1 MSGSGPKAVAQRH
14 HAVLPLMPNRQ
25 SVNATAERTLDVVTV
40 GETMVAVR
48 VAGHIRFGGDATV
61 AVAGAESNVAIGL
74 ARLGH
79 RVRWSGRLGADESGE
94 LVLRTLRAEN
104 ILVDTASRDTERA
117 TGLVMFEQRL
127 PDVTRVEYHR
137 RDSAG
142 SRLRAADSVAAL
154 AEPPRIL
161 HLTGV
166 TPALSASAAEAVT
179 AAVRIAREG
188 GALISFDVNF
198 RSRLWDPDTAAA
210 VLRPL
215 ARAADLVIASE
226 DELGLVARDPAEL
239 IDCGVSEVVRKLGA
253 NGAAAYTDA
262 GVTTAAGHRVSVV
275 DSIGA
280 GDAFTAGYLSAL
292 LDGGDVAERLARG
305 NTLGAFAVSS
315 RGDWE
320 GLPGRNELA
329 LIEASSGLALR

>member
-1 MSGSGPKAVAQRH
+1 MSAAP
-14 HAVLPLMPNRQ
+14 
-25 SVNATAERTLDVVTV
+25 ERALDVVTI

-48 VAGHIRFGGDATV
+48 VADRIRFGGDATL

-79 RVRWSGRLGADESGE
+79 GVRWGGRLGADESGE

-104 ILVDTASRDTERA
+104 VFVDTVSRDTDRA
-117 TGLVMFEQRL
+117 TGLVLFEQRL

-142 SRLRAADSVAAL
+142 SRVRAADSVAAL
-154 AEPPRIL
+154 TEMPRVL
-161 HLTGV
+161 HITGV
-166 TPALSASAAEAVT
+166 TPSLSASAAEAVT
-179 AAVRIAREG
+179 EAVRIARGG

-198 RSRLWDPDTAAA
+198 RSRLWDPDIAAA
-210 VLRPL
+210 TLRPL
-215 ARAADLVIASE
+215 ARAADVVIASE

-239 IDCGVSEVVRKLGA
+239 IGCGVSEVVIKLGA
-253 NGAAAYTDA
+253 DGATAHTAA
-262 GVTTAAGHRVSVV
+262 GVTTGEGHRVSVV

-292 LDGGDVAERLARG
+292 LDGGDIAERLARA

-320 GLPGRNELA
+320 GLPSRDELA
-329 LIEASSGLALR
+329 LITAGSGAALR

>member
-1 MSGSGPKAVAQRH
+1 MSAV
-14 HAVLPLMPNRQ
+14 
-25 SVNATAERTLDVVTV
+25 SERALDVVTF

-48 VAGHIRFGGDATV
+48 VAGRIQFGGDATL

-79 RVRWSGRLGADESGE
+79 RVRWGGRLGADESGE

-104 ILVDTASRDTERA
+104 VLVDTASRDTERA

-142 SRLRAADSVAAL
+142 SRLCAADSVAAL
-154 AEPPRIL
+154 KEMPRIL

-166 TPALSASAAEAVT
+166 TPAVSASAAEAT
-179 AAVRIAREG
+179 TEAVRIAREG

-198 RSRLWDPDTAAA
+198 RSRLWDMDTAAA
-210 VLRPL
+210 TLRPL
-215 ARAADLVIASE
+215 ARAADVVVASE
-226 DELGLVARDPAEL
+226 DELGLIASDPAEL
-239 IDCGVSEVVRKLGA
+239 IDCGVSEVVIKLGSH
-253 NGAAAYTDA
+253 GAAVHTAA
-262 GVTTAAGHRVSVV
+262 GVTTAAGHRVGVV

-292 LDGGDVAERLARG
+292 LDGGGVAERLARG

-320 GLPGRNELA
+320 GLPSRDELV
-329 LIEASSGLALR
+329 LIAAGSGAALR

>member
-1 MSGSGPKAVAQRH
+1 M
-14 HAVLPLMPNRQ
+14 
-25 SVNATAERTLDVVTV
+25 NATPERALDVVTF

-48 VAGHIRFGGDATV
+48 VAGHIRCGGDATV

-79 RVRWSGRLGADESGE
+79 RVRWGGRLGADESGE

-104 ILVDTASRDTERA
+104 VLVDTASRDTDRA

-137 RDSAG
+137 HGSAG
-142 SRLRAADSVAAL
+142 SRICVADSVAAL
-154 AEPPRIL
+154 AELPRIL

-166 TPALSASAAEAVT
+166 TPAVSPSAAEAVT
-179 AAVRIAREG
+179 EAVRIAREG
-188 GALISFDVNF
+188 GVLVSFDVNF

-215 ARAADLVIASE
+215 ARAADVVIASA

-239 IDCGVSEVVRKLGA
+239 IDGGVSEVVIKLGA
-253 NGAAAYTDA
+253 NGATAHTAAGMTS
-262 GVTTAAGHRVSVV
+262 AAGHRVSVV

-292 LDGGDVAERLARG
+292 LDGGDVEQRLARG

-320 GLPGRNELA
+320 GLPGRDELS
-329 LIEASSGLALR
+329 LIAAGSGAALR